1 MKYLLLVLPLL
12 MGASSSL
19 NLNLP
24 NTNKGYQQDRIRSG
38 NVDCSMAIGAPTSVE
53 FGVVGI
59 LNQQNPYEN
68 LYLNP
73 DAPVDDGKFIRDVGV
88 YAKIN
93 IPIGAPKERIDCTK
107 FYKIELE
114 KQRLE
119 LLKLRQELN
128 NLQQLQFEN

>member
-1 MKYLLLVLPLL
+1 
-12 MGASSSL
+12 
-19 NLNLP
+19 
-24 NTNKGYQQDRIRSG
+24 
-38 NVDCSMAIGAPTSVE
+38 MAIGAPTSVE

>member
-1 MKYLLLVLPLL
+1 

-24 NTNKGYQQDRIRSG
+24 NTSGSYQQDRIRSG
-38 NVDCSMAIGAPTSVE
+38 QVDCSMAIGAPTSVE

-59 LNQQNPYEN
+59 LNQQDPTMN
-68 LYLNP
+68 LNP
-73 DAPVDDGKFIRDVGV
+73 ELPANNDFIRDVGV

-107 FYKIELE
+107 LYKIELE

>member
-1 MKYLLLVLPLL
+1 MKYLLFVLPLL

-24 NTNKGYQQDRIRSG
+24 NTSGSYQQDRIRSG
-38 NVDCSMAIGAPTSVE
+38 QVDCSMAIGAPTSVE

-59 LNQQNPYEN
+59 LNQQDPTMN
-68 LYLNP
+68 LNP
-73 DAPVDDGKFIRDVGV
+73 ELPANNDFIRDVGV

-107 FYKIELE
+107 LYKIELE

>member
-38 NVDCSMAIGAPTSVE
+38 QVDCSMAIGAPTSVE

-59 LNQQNPYEN
+59 LNQNNPYESIN
-68 LYLNP
+68 LNP
-73 DAPVDDGKFIRDVGV
+73 DAPIDDGFIRDVGV

>member
-59 LNQQNPYEN
+59 LNQQNPYES

-73 DAPVDDGKFIRDVGV
+73 DAPVDDGNFLRDVGV

>member
-59 LNQQNPYEN
+59 LNQQNPYES

-73 DAPVDDGKFIRDVGV
+73 DAPVDDGNFIRDVGV

>member
-1 MKYLLLVLPLL
+1 
-12 MGASSSL
+12 
-19 NLNLP
+19 
-24 NTNKGYQQDRIRSG
+24 
-38 NVDCSMAIGAPTSVE
+38 MAIGAPTSVE

-59 LNQQNPYEN
+59 LNQQNPS

-73 DAPVDDGKFIRDVGV
+73 DAPVDDNFIRDVGV

>member
-1 MKYLLLVLPLL
+1 
-12 MGASSSL
+12 
-19 NLNLP
+19 
-24 NTNKGYQQDRIRSG
+24 
-38 NVDCSMAIGAPTSVE
+38 MAIGAPTSVE

-59 LNQQNPYEN
+59 LNQQNPYES

-73 DAPVDDGKFIRDVGV
+73 DAPVDDNFIRDVGV

>member
-59 LNQQNPYEN
+59 LNQQDPS